1 MNRKINNIVI
11 VTIFVLLL
19 IPVMSIEAQ
28 SLKTADTYYSGR
40 AYYSAANIY
49 RQVINLKSKN
59 KDVREKK
66 GEILFRIGE
75 CYRKMNKTSDALK
88 WYEQAKEAGYNQAE
102 LYYGYGCAR
111 LMYGQYTEA
120 YKLFSFAKEKN
131 AEIKLLDTKI
141 ASCNIAEHYGKVN
154 NLYEIIPVEN
164 LNTRGSEYG
173 ISFYKENL
181 IYASTG
187 RVTQIKKISERTGL
201 PYSELYIASPDSRS
215 LYGAVKK
222 LEAMSEEQVNDGTF
236 CYDAKAKQ
244 LYCTRCES
252 ENQNCFILKINV
264 KDNAYKVSGKLKLG
278 NVTYGVG
285 HPYITDD
292 GNRIYFSSIID
303 GGYGGV
309 DLWYVDKDKKGDY
322 GDPVNMGPN
331 VNTTGDDVFPSF
343 IDGVLYFAS
352 DGHPGLGGLDIFAS
366 NMQEDGT
373 FGKAHNL
380 RAPFNTSWDDFN
392 LIHQTYNNTGLFIS
406 NRNNAASSDDIYM
419 FNDFPP
425 KIITLDGL
433 VYDNE
438 TKEQLKEY
446 TVAIMDGDDKF
457 FEINVTDGNNYFVYI
472 MPDKNYQ
479 IKAIASG
486 YDESTETLTT
496 VNVPNFSDLNSKIYL
511 NKTVIAEEPTIEI
524 AEVTESDSVKMM
536 YIEMK
541 DIFYEYNKSRLTEK
555 SKIELDKYIQYFD
568 EYPEMTVEI
577 GSHTDSRGSD
587 TYNMKLSE
595 QRAKSVVDYLIS
607 KGIDANRLVW
617 KGYGEKQL
625 LVPDA
630 KTEAEHQANRRT
642 VFKVL
647 TFGLHAKNIIIKQIS
662 AEDLINGSNGAVD
675 LSGWWVQIH
684 VSKNSD
690 ALDLPVIKNAERITD
705 KEVQLIR
712 ADDGKNHYC
721 IHYDTRNEALK
732 AEIALY
738 KENIKTI
745 LLKF

>member
-1 MNRKINNIVI
+1 MNRKINNII
-11 VTIFVLLL
+11 AISTLLL
-19 IPVMSIEAQ
+19 ITIVSGEAQ
-28 SLKTADTYYSGR
+28 SLKKADEYFLGG
-40 AYYSAANIY
+40 AYYSAANLY
-49 RQVINLKSKN
+49 RQVVNLKSKN
-59 KDVREKK
+59 ETVRQRK

-75 CYRKMNKTSDALK
+75 CYRKMNKTTDALK
-88 WYEQAKEAGYNQAE
+88 WYEEAEAAGYNQAE
-102 LYYGYGCAR
+102 FYYGLGSIQ
-111 LMYGQYTEA
+111 LMHGQYSEA
-120 YKLFSFAKEKN
+120 YRLFNLAREKKPDMKL
-131 AEIKLLDTKI
+131 IDTKI
-141 ASCNIAEHYGKVN
+141 ASCEIAEHYGKVN
-154 NLYEIIPVEN
+154 NLYDVVSVEN

-173 ISFYKENL
+173 ISFFEENL

-215 LYGAVKK
+215 LYGSVKK
-222 LEAMSEEQVNDGTF
+222 LEAMSEELANDGTF
-236 CYDAKAKQ
+236 CYDAKTRQ

-252 ENQNCFILKINV
+252 NNQNCFILKVSV
-264 KDNAYKVSGKLKLG
+264 KDNRYKVSGKLQLG

-292 GNRIYFSSIID
+292 GNRIYFSSIIE

-309 DLWYVDKDKKGDY
+309 DLWYVDRDAKGNY
-322 GDPVNMGPN
+322 GNPVNLGPN
-331 VNTTGDDVFPSF
+331 VNTTGDEVFPSF
-343 IDGVLYFAS
+343 IDGILYFAS
-352 DGHPGLGGLDIFAS
+352 DGHSGLGGLDIFVS
-366 NMQEDGT
+366 YMQNDGS
-373 FGKAHNL
+373 FDKAHNL

-425 KIITLDGL
+425 KIVTLDGL

-446 TVAIMDGDDKF
+446 TIAIMDGDEKF
-457 FEINVTDGNNYFVYI
+457 FEINVTDSSNYFVYI
-472 MPDKNYQ
+472 LPDKNYQ
-479 IKAIASG
+479 ITANALG
-486 YDESTETLTT
+486 YDEKTEVFST
-496 VNVPNFSDLNSKIYL
+496 VDIPNFSDLHSKIYL
-511 NKTVIAEEPTIEI
+511 DKTVIVEEPTIEI
-524 AEVTESDSVKMM
+524 TEGDSVKMM
-536 YIEMK
+536 YIEIK

-555 SKIELDKYIQYFD
+555 SKIELDKYVQYFD
-568 EYPEMTVEI
+568 EYPEMIVEI
-577 GSHTDSRGSD
+577 GSHTDSRGSN

-595 QRAKSVVDYLIS
+595 QRAKSVVDYFVS

-617 KGYGEKQL
+617 KGYGEEQL
-625 LVPDA
+625 LIPNA

-642 VFKVL
+642 VFRVL
-647 TFGLHAKNIIIKQIS
+647 MLGLHAKNIIVKQIS
-662 AEDLINGSNGAVD
+662 AEEMVNSSDGAVD

-684 VSKNSD
+684 VSSSTGD
-690 ALDLPVIKNAERITD
+690 SDLPKIKDAERITG

-721 IHYDTRNEALK
+721 IHYETRNDALK

-745 LLKF
+745 LLQF